1 MNRHGFRFGR
11 ALSRAALWLPAALL
25 SAASACGG
33 DDNAPAPRC
42 EAPYSV
48 CGGACV
54 ALHADPE
61 HCGACGQQCP
71 AGEACLQG
79 ACEPLGTSGE
89 GGGGGDG
96 GGGGGGGDGGGPS
109 ECREGR
115 YVKRCG
121 DECVDTRTDPDHC
134 GKCGAPCPPGR
145 ACSGSIC
152 RQTCLPGLTDC
163 AGSCVDLAADPQHC
177 GRCDRACDPGRPC
190 EGGTCACSAE
200 PSQDIGSA
208 VPQRV
213 SGTTIG
219 AADGRW
225 LTCSEPGAADQAFL
239 FTAPHAGTYLF
250 DTFEASYDTAL
261 GALRADTC
269 EELACN
275 DNAGSV
281 QSQISVDLAEGER
294 ILVVVSGA
302 RGAQGDFTLRVAE
315 PGPVQCAPT
324 ALDPVVPQTVTGTTV
339 LREDTVSADCD
350 ISATPDA
357 TYTFTAPSDGT
368 YVFSGRAPSDLIVEV
383 REGGTCTGRSLYC
396 RYGAGE
402 SNAFATLEAGQT
414 VLVAVADP
422 AGPRASF
429 TLEIVEAPPCPGVQI
444 GATLP
449 QTVTGNNEHL
459 RNLISACAT
468 FSTGGE
474 ATYGFTAPR
483 EGIYTFDATGS
494 SFPVLMEARRASCAG
509 DLIACV
515 DGLFEPA
522 LITLSL
528 AADETVILVVD
539 TAGPT
544 GDYRL
549 EVDEVR
555 CPLIDLGSTVPQTVT
570 GTTADLADHLAPD
583 CASRGAP
590 EATYRFTAPADA
602 LYIFDTDGS
611 ALDTVLEVLD
621 GSCSGPSL
629 RCNDNVDP
637 AGVVTHSR
645 ASLFLSAGQTVIVS
659 VDSASTSGDY
669 TLNITQREA
678 PQCPLFALDAVVPQS
693 VTGSTEGYPDLL
705 APSCASVPGGEATY
719 SFTAPADGFYR
730 MHTVGSTIDTILSVR
745 DGGCE
750 GDEMACVNDS
760 RDSSKL
766 VWLDAGQT
774 ALISVDSHG
783 AEGDYML
790 HVDLFDGTGTCDKPI
805 ELAPLASQTATGTT
819 KGSLAKVD
827 ASCGGIDAP
836 EVAYLFTAPEAGT
849 YTIDT
854 VGSDYDTVLAVFDGD
869 CYGEEIACSDDV
881 LGEDLHLF
889 TSEVTVSLDAGQSI
903 VIVVDGAIDE
913 SGVYELNIHP

>member
-1 MNRHGFRFGR
+1 MNRHGFRFGH
-11 ALSRAALWLPAALL
+11 ALSRAALWLPAAVL
-25 SAASACGG
+25 SATPACGS
-33 DDNAPAPRC
+33 DDALAPRC

-48 CGGACV
+48 CDGTCV

-61 HCGACGQQCP
+61 HCGACGQECP
-71 AGEACLQG
+71 AGAACVQG
-79 ACEPLGTSGE
+79 ACEPLGTG
-89 GGGGGDG
+89 GDGGGGNGGGGDG
-96 GGGGGGGDGGGPS
+96 GGSGDGGGPS

-121 DECVDTRTDPDHC
+121 DDCVDTRTDPNHC
-134 GKCGAPCPPGR
+134 GKCDAQCLPGR
-145 ACSGSIC
+145 ACAGSMC

-219 AADGRW
+219 ADDSRW

-250 DTFEASYDTAL
+250 DTFEASYDTTL

-269 EELACN
+269 DELACN

-315 PGPVQCAPT
+315 PGPVQCTPT
-324 ALDPVVPQTVTGTTV
+324 ALDPVVPQTVTGTTA
-339 LREDTVSADCD
+339 LREDTVFATCD

-357 TYTFTAPSDGT
+357 TYTFTAPSNGT
-368 YVFSGRAPSDLIVEV
+368 YVFSAHAPSDLIVEV
-383 REGGTCTGRSLYC
+383 LDGGTCTGPSLNC

-422 AGPRASF
+422 TGPLASF
-429 TLEIVEAPPCPGVQI
+429 TLELFEAPPCPGVQI

-494 SFPVLMEARRASCAG
+494 SFPVLMEARHASCAG

-515 DGLFEPA
+515 DGLFEPP

-528 AADETVILVVD
+528 AAGETVILVVD

-549 EVDEVR
+549 VVDEVV
-555 CPLIDLGSTVPQTVT
+555 CPLLDLGSTVPQTVT
-570 GTTADLADHLAPD
+570 GTTAGLTDHLAPD
-583 CASRGAP
+583 CAARGAP

-637 AGVVTHSR
+637 AGIVTHSR

-659 VDSASTSGDY
+659 VDSVSASGDY
-669 TLNITQREA
+669 TLNITQRETPA
-678 PQCPLFALDAVVPQS
+678 CPLFELESTVPQS
-693 VTGSTEGYPDLL
+693 VTGNSEGYPDLL

-730 MHTVGSTIDTILSVR
+730 MNTVGSTVDMVLSVR

-750 GDEMACVNDS
+750 GDEIACVNDS

-790 HVDLFDGTGTCDKPI
+790 NVDLFDGTGTCDKPI
-805 ELAPLASQTATGTT
+805 ELTPLASQTATGTT
-819 KGSLAKVD
+819 KGSLAEVD
-827 ASCGGIDAP
+827 ASCGGFDAP

-854 VGSDYDTVLAVFDGD
+854 VGSEYDTVLAVFDGD

-889 TSEVTVSLDAGQSI
+889 TSEVTVSLDAGQTI
-903 VIVVDGAIDE
+903 VIVVDGAFEE
-913 SGVYELNIHP
+913 SGLYQLNIHP